1 MDVLAHLESRVEQL
15 LARLEKLK
23 SDLAVMEAE
32 LFGLKQE
39 NAELAVANRDLKEA
53 QLRSDALR
61 LEALRRLETL
71 LRRIRDY
78 GIVE

>member
-23 SDLAVMEAE
+23 SDLSAAEAE
-32 LFGLKQE
+32 LSGLKQE
-39 NAELAVANRDLKEA
+39 NAELAVANRDLKDA
-53 QLRSDALR
+53 QLRSDAIR

-71 LRRIRDY
+71 LRRIREY